1 MGLTKALRANGAE
14 SAKWSLEATV
24 DDLAAWTAQ
33 GNAAI
38 AHVNLKHGGHFVVV
52 AGVTTRGGQAVVAV
66 RDPGTGLQYFV
77 PRAEFES
84 KFSKQVVYMGKK

>member
-1 MGLTKALRANGAE
+1 MVQSQPNGRW
-14 SAKWSLEATV
+14 KRQLMTWQL
-24 DDLAAWTAQ
+24 
-33 GNAAI
+33 